1 MPVLV
6 PSSSTLTFIGLCQEL
21 AMLASIPGGGPSSVV
36 GQTGENLRV
45 VSWAQRA
52 YTDVQQRHETWDFLK
67 KDLSFSTV
75 ADQQAYTLADM
86 GATDLNLL
94 DTESLRIYQ
103 TAVGVAD
110 EQFMVGWDHDSMRDT
125 YQYGA
130 QTPGRPTC
138 FAQREDK
145 ALILGPKPDAT
156 GYTIVGRYWRTPH
169 VLVADTDEPLIPNH
183 FRMVIV
189 YRGLLKYAG
198 YEAAAEVKTF
208 ALEEYG
214 VLMRALERNQ
224 LPPLQFG
231 GPLA

>member
-1 MPVLV
+1 M
-6 PSSSTLTFIGLCQEL
+6 STFLDLCQEL
-21 AMLASIPGGGPSSVV
+21 AMLASIPGGGPASVV
-36 GQTGENLRV
+36 GQTGENRRV
-45 VSWAQRA
+45 VSWVQKA
-52 YTDVQQRHETWDFLK
+52 YTDVQQRHETWHFLK
-67 KDLSFSTV
+67 KDLSFPTV
-75 ADQQAYTLADM
+75 ADQQVYTLTDM
-86 GATDLNLL
+86 SATDLNLL
-94 DTESLRIYQ
+94 DAESLRIYQ

-110 EQFMVGWDHDSMRDT
+110 EQFMVEWDYDSMRDT

-145 ALILGPKPDAT
+145 ALVLGPKADAT

-169 VLVADTDEPLIPNH
+169 ALAADADEPLIPND

-198 YEAAAEVKTF
+198 YEAATEVKTF

-224 LPPLQFG
+224 LPPLRFG